1 MFRPPILFATQVVPT
16 DPPQADGSRDVYIRA
31 SYGLLPLHT
40 SDMLAVRIGQL
51 TAGDF
56 HPFRF
61 AALSAAPPN
70 PRDRAS
76 GPIRLG
82 SHGCLSPKDNA
93 RMKEKMGPL
102 ARSDSVCGIADRG

>member
-70 PRDRAS
+70 PRARRRRAS
-76 GPIRLG
+76 PRHVAANSDAACRVSTKLSKLQSLHSGRQNVPI
-82 SHGCLSPKDNA
+82 
-93 RMKEKMGPL
+93 
-102 ARSDSVCGIADRG
+102 

>member
-70 PRDRAS
+70 SRPAY
-76 GPIRLG
+76 G
-82 SHGCLSPKDNA
+82 SHRNSSLPLRNSSGNMLEKRTEFLSGNN
-93 RMKEKMGPL
+93 R
-102 ARSDSVCGIADRG
+102 R

>member
-70 PRDRAS
+70 SRDRLRGPRD
-76 GPIRLG
+76 I
-82 SHGCLSPKDNA
+82 
-93 RMKEKMGPL
+93 
-102 ARSDSVCGIADRG
+102 GIADRGCLALSASAPRLLLLVRFADKARLWRAP

>member
-70 PRDRAS
+70 SREPAS
-76 GPIRLG
+76 FSRTLGSESLVSNLG
-82 SHGCLSPKDNA
+82 SHCRDSAPFSPSKPSA
-93 RMKEKMGPL
+93 
-102 ARSDSVCGIADRG
+102 